1 MSEESTTPDLVE
13 LTRQA
18 IDAMTRG
25 DLDAAISYAAPDMVF
40 DAPRHGVGTF
50 EGAEA
55 MRGFLEDWVGAFE
68 ELQFAFEELFDVG
81 NGVVFAAVSQKAR
94 PVGTTGYV
102 RQREMGLA
110 VDRGPDRHSHRLP
123 RSRNRR
129 GPHCRRMPRR
139 GTGVGGGAGEPR
151 TPRTR
156 RRGAE
161 RPRALGRTGCVFCP
175 LTSRPQRRVCEVR
188 NQNRDATG

>member
-1 MSEESTTPDLVE
+1 MGTGHTALPMPEESTTPDLVE

-50 EGAEA
+50 EGAAA
-55 MRGFLEDWVGAFE
+55 MRGFLEDWVGSFE
-68 ELQFAFEELFDVG
+68 ELEFAFEELFDVG

-102 RQREMGLA
+102 RQREGWVWLWVEGLIA
-110 VDRGPDRHSHRLP
+110 TLTVYPEAEIDE
-123 RSRNRR
+123 
-129 GPHCRRMPRR
+129 
-139 GTGVGGGAGEPR
+139 AR
-151 TPRTR
+151 TV
-156 RRGAE
+156 AE
-161 RPRALGRTGCVFCP
+161 RLAEERG
-175 LTSRPQRRVCEVR
+175 
-188 NQNRDATG
+188 